1 VSAEGERLEACR
13 ALQVDPAACPEVVE
27 AAFRVLRELACRDGS
42 PAGGRRLV
50 ELNRAHRLL
59 SQEARADAATPGR

>member
-1 VSAEGERLEACR
+1 VSAGGERLEACR
-13 ALQVDPAACPEVVE
+13 VLQVDPAACPQVIE
-27 AAFRVLRELACRDGS
+27 AAFRVLRELACMDDS

-59 SQEARADAATPGR
+59 SEGAVADAAMRGR